1 MLAKGKG
8 QEAMKTDMGR
18 GFVLPGCGCDNTV
31 TYLEAARDWRRTSN
45 AENADLFCAA
55 RKS

>member
-1 MLAKGKG
+1 
-8 QEAMKTDMGR
+8 MKTDMGR